1 MIKRQLLNIFYAV
14 LFFFMI
20 VQMQTNLFAQDSIKK
35 KNMLV
40 VERKDNKQRHILLKN
55 GTFADVPPRIF
66 FEGKKVVIK
75 TYDNNRMVQGKIESI
90 SDSSITIR
98 KSQIKISQIKSISS
112 YRGIEPIMLGV
123 SMLAAGISFGQYFAD
138 YPDNE
143 YGNSTGVGGMMVSVM
158 VAFLGGCTTLFGIV
172 EIATIKYY
180 RMDKNYKLI
189 VKPVE

>member
-1 MIKRQLLNIFYAV
+1 MIKRQLLHIFYAV
-14 LFFFMI
+14 LIFIMI
-20 VQMQTNLFAQDSIKK
+20 AQMHTNLYAQDSIKK

-66 FEGKKVVIK
+66 FEGRKVIIK
-75 TYDNNRMVQGKIESI
+75 TYDNNRIVQGKIETI
-90 SDSSITIR
+90 SDSSITIK

-112 YRGIEPIMLGV
+112 YRGIEPTVLGI
-123 SMLAAGISFGQYFAD
+123 SMAAAGITVAQFS
-138 YPDNE
+138 E
-143 YGNSTGVGGMMVSVM
+143 EMGGLMVSVM
-158 VAFLGGCTTLFGIV
+158 VALLGGVTTLFGIV

-189 VKPVE
+189 VKPLE